1 MCYCTPVLSDADI
14 TGVFGTFPQVY
25 LTAAVITY
33 IYLLCYYLLSSPF
46 SSEKM
51 EQLEENV

>member
-14 TGVFGTFPQVY
+14 TGVFGTFPLVY

-33 IYLLCYYLLSSPF
+33 IYLLCYYLVSSPF
-46 SSEKM
+46 FSEKM
-51 EQLEENV
+51 EQLE